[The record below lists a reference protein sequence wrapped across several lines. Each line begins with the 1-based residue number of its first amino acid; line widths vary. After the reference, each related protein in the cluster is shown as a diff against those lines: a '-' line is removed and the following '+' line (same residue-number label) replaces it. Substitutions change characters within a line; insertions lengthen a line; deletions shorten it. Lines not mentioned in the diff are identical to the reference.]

1 MASKRPKSKT
11 NANVEI
17 LDPKNLYLDTQEAKI
32 NTLNF
37 DLSEIMGGQFVASER
52 S

>member
-17 LDPKNLYLDTQEAKI
+17 LDPKDLYLNTQEAKI
-32 NTLNF
+32 DTLNF
-37 DLSEIMGGQFVASER
+37 DLSEVIGGQLVATER